1 MTGTSTDGATLRV
14 PMASL
19 RSPLSST
26 HAALGAVLGIEDG
39 AEFVRAY
46 ADAASELAAVSDH
59 VGVAD
64 ITVRGKIDLRGSIA
78 LAFRDAGDAVAS
90 IADDWAMVLLPPGPV
105 GDRVAAMQAAIGDE
119 GMVTDATHLFAAFAL
134 AGPALPGLLS
144 RLTSWD
150 SSSLETGEATG
161 APIADVRA
169 IVVRRAAD
177 VPMIEIYVA
186 MEFARYVWRSVVEVA
201 ERLGGGPVGWDALR
215 GKGWR

>member
-1 MTGTSTDGATLRV
+1 MTGTVGNATAVV
-14 PMASL
+14 PIPLL

-26 HAALGAVLGIEDG
+26 HAALGAVLGIQDG

-46 ADAASELAAVSDH
+46 ADASTELAAVSDH

-64 ITVRGKIDLRGSIA
+64 ITVRGKIDLRGSIDSA
-78 LAFRDAGDAVAS
+78 LRDVGDTVAP
-90 IADDWAMVLLPPGPV
+90 IADDWALVLLPPGPV

-119 GMVTDATHLFAAFAL
+119 GMVTDVTHLFAAFAL
-134 AGPALPGLLS
+134 AGPALPSLLS

-150 SSSLETGEATG
+150 ASTLETEEATG

-186 MEFARYVWRSVVEVA
+186 MEFARYMWRSMVEVA
-201 ERLGGGPVGWDALR
+201 GRLEGCPVGWEALR